1 MSSLHFQGQSSCLLS
16 WKSSWAS
23 QTRSR
28 NNLQQLLASKT
39 MWNETMSPWMLF
51 YHYNLHQRAFLVCEM
66 TRSSLASCLHSM
78 SRHFKVWNA
87 LLLSQMSPQ
96 KPLAEAP
103 KEKKTFKCNDFA
115 SVVLRFY
122 PFNQISEFLLSSHNQ
137 ICKWNIIFFALS

>member
-1 MSSLHFQGQSSCLLS
+1 MSSLHFQGLSSCLLC

-23 QTRSR
+23 QSHFR
-28 NNLQQLLASKT
+28 NNLRQLLASKT
-39 MWNETMSPWMLF
+39 MWNETMSPWTLN
-51 YHYNLHQRAFLVCEM
+51 YHNNLHQRAFWVCEM

-103 KEKKTFKCNDFA
+103 KEKKNIQCNDFA

-122 PFNQISEFLLSSHNQ
+122 QFNQISEFLLSLHNQ
-137 ICKWNIIFFALS
+137 TCKWNVFFALS

>member
-1 MSSLHFQGQSSCLLS
+1 MSSLHFQGQSSCLLG

-23 QTRSR
+23 QTFSR

-39 MWNETMSPWMLF
+39 MWNETTSPWTLF
-51 YHYNLHQRAFLVCEM
+51 YHYNLHQRAFWVCEM

-103 KEKKTFKCNDFA
+103 KEKKIQCNVFA
-115 SVVLRFY
+115 SVVLRFD

-137 ICKWNIIFFALS
+137 ICKWNILFFALS